1 MQPQKLLFSFFL
13 FLGLLL
19 FNSCNYFSYTR
30 HTKIERL
37 SERPSAVI
45 CDNIVNFRIIQG
57 GWPTSKEDFM
67 YKDVRNYEALKDFPY
82 QTTEFKIKDSTE
94 MTLYFRDHI
103 KDVIKSQ
110 KTNKSDLNSFQ
121 GNIHFWKEADKF
133 LWKIN
138 MK

>member
-1 MQPQKLLFSFFL
+1 MQQSKTIPYFL
-13 FLGLLL
+13 FALGFLLL
-19 FNSCNYFSYTR
+19 SSCEYFSYSR
-30 HTKIERL
+30 HSKIERL
-37 SERPSAVI
+37 TERPSATI
-45 CDNIVNFRIIQG
+45 CDNIVNFRIVQG

-67 YKDVRNYEALKDFPY
+67 YKDVRNYEAMKDFPY

-94 MTLYFRDHI
+94 MTLYFSNHI

-110 KTNKSDLNSFQ
+110 KTQKSDLNSFR
-121 GNIHFWKEADKF
+121 GNIHFWKAGDKF